1 MSENDNA
8 PSVRNDE
15 LVASAEAAWAEIV
28 AAVLHLFEPNLFEP
42 NAGSATGLQD
52 EHRLQSM
59 IRSTLL
65 EVEKD
70 GIALLML
77 PEERRERAQRALQ
90 AQVLGLLELG
100 RLRVNELQRA
110 MILASIRTAFHV
122 LRSALFAL

>member
-8 PSVRNDE
+8 PSATNDE

-28 AAVLHLFEPNLFEP
+28 AAVLHLFEP